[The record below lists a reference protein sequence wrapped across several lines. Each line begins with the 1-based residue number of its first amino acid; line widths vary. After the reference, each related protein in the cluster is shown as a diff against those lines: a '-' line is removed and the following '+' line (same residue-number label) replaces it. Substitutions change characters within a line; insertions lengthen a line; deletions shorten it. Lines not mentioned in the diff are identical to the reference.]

1 MKALVLSLSAAGLM
15 LVPGVAAAAP
25 AAAADAPAAQSAAEK
40 PKLICRKEEGT
51 GSRLDAQKICLTRE
65 GWRQRN
71 LHAADAAPSR
81 KSRRAQSG
89 E

>member
-1 MKALVLSLSAAGLM
+1 MKTLVLSLSAASL
-15 LVPGVAAAAP
+15 LLAPAVAAAAP
-25 AAAADAPAAQSAAEK
+25 AAEADAPAAQVAEK

-81 KSRRAQSG
+81 KSRRARSG